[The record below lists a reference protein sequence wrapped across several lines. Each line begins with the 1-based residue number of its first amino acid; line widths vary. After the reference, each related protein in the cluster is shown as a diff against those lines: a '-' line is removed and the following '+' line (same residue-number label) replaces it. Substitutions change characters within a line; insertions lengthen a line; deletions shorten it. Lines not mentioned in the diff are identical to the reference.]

1 MDAET
6 ISVFRF
12 RFYDGHSERPE
23 VALFKPTREAIAEL
37 RGKGSEDAD
46 LADKERDVTEF
57 LSQLPES

>member
-1 MDAET
+1 M
-6 ISVFRF
+6 SK
-12 RFYDGHSERPE
+12 S
-23 VALFKPTREAIAEL
+23 LEAIAEL